1 MSKLSLAAV
10 AVLSSVAL
18 FGLSEVRAQSPTRYE
33 YMRAVAY
40 AAREQHMDVRV
51 GTTTV
56 ERQAY
61 RACRAAESDWSCRDF
76 LPGNGGADSPLRAML
91 STLGAEGWELV
102 SAVPEEDNRFGLT
115 YLFKRRVQ

>member
-1 MSKLSLAAV
+1 MSKLSLTALV
-10 AVLSSVAL
+10 ALSSITL
-18 FGLSEVRAQSPTRYE
+18 FGLSGVRAQSSTRYE

-40 AAREQHMDVRV
+40 AAREQHMDVRA
-51 GTTTV
+51 GTTIV

-76 LPGNGGADSPLRAML
+76 PPGNGADSPLRSML

-115 YLFKRRVQ
+115 YLFKRLVQ